1 MSNNLYPKVQ
11 PAFQQPHNTETA
23 SYWYIMKL
31 SGRYEPNKLTSLPIA
46 TCGFTAQLVE
56 HHTGIAEVTDPNLV
70 EALIFSGFFLPI
82 GLNWK
87 MTTLHFD
94 IVKAPDNKS
103 DVILVLL
110 DLSAVFDTI
119 DHDFLVT
126 LTTNSVWLYG
136 HSSSVVRVVH
146 PESLSE
152 GSNWFPRI
160 PQGSVLGPPLFI
172 LYIAPLDN
180 VFKSHELAIDCMIC
194 ADDS

>member
-1 MSNNLYPKVQ
+1 MKKVSLDKEDLNSFRPITNLAFESNVIERIAACQVPHHYLVSNNLYPKLQ
-11 PAFQQPHNTETA
+11 PALQQSDNTETA
-23 SYWYIMKL
+23 SYGYIMIL
-31 SGRYEPNKLTSLPIA
+31 SGRYEPNKLTSLL

-56 HHTGIAEVTDPNLV
+56 HRTGIAEVTDPNLV

-152 GSNWFPRI
+152 GSNWLHRI
-160 PQGSVLGPPLFI
+160 
-172 LYIAPLDN
+172 
-180 VFKSHELAIDCMIC
+180 
-194 ADDS
+194 

>member
-1 MSNNLYPKVQ
+1 
-11 PAFQQPHNTETA
+11 
-23 SYWYIMKL
+23 
-31 SGRYEPNKLTSLPIA
+31 
-46 TCGFTAQLVE
+46 
-56 HHTGIAEVTDPNLV
+56 
-70 EALIFSGFFLPI
+70 
-82 GLNWK
+82 

-126 LTTNSVWLYG
+126 LTVTLTTNSVWLYG
-136 HSSSVVRVVH
+136 HSSLVVRVVH

-152 GSNWFPRI
+152 GSNWLHGI

-194 ADDS
+194 ADDSYSIPYHCESR

>member
-1 MSNNLYPKVQ
+1 MSINLYPKLQ
-11 PAFQQPHNTETA
+11 PAFQQSDNTETA
-23 SYWYIMKL
+23 SYGYIMIL
-31 SGRYEPNKLTSLPIA
+31 SGRYELNKLTSLP

-56 HHTGIAEVTDPNLV
+56 HRTGIAEVRGQNPV
-70 EALIFSGFFLPI
+70 EALILSGFYLPSNC
-82 GLNWK
+82 LNWK

-94 IVKAPDNKS
+94 IVKTTDNKS

-152 GSNWFPRI
+152 GSNCLHGV
-160 PQGSVLGPPLFI
+160 PQGSLQVPHYSSFI
-172 LYIAPLDN
+172 
-180 VFKSHELAIDCMIC
+180 SHPWRT
-194 ADDS
+194 